1 MSKDEKIIVHS
12 STKNLVLIRK
22 FIEEQA
28 LKLGFDE
35 NVINQIILAV
45 DEACTNIMKYSHS
58 FNEENTIQ
66 ICTKLIGDDFKIQIK
81 YNGKSF
87 DPNNIQNPD
96 MDEYFKSFRVGGLGI
111 PMMKKFMNRIEYDY
125 KIPDENS
132 LTLIKSIS

>member
-81 YNGKSF
+81 YNGKKF
-87 DPNNIQNPD
+87 RPEQ
-96 MDEYFKSFRVGGLGI
+96 YTKS
-111 PMMKKFMNRIEYDY
+111 
-125 KIPDENS
+125 
-132 LTLIKSIS
+132 